1 MKKQALIFLSGMA
14 FVAIFAFKST
24 EEKDRSLAK
33 AQRVQ
38 GKYIFLYSE
47 PANEYDVAFNF
58 STAWTMASSSKIDA
72 QVAACVGKAFKQ
84 AEKEN
89 KEFDAI
95 ILGAEDRQ
103 TAIKFK

>member
-14 FVAIFAFKST
+14 FVAIFSFKAV

-33 AQRVQ
+33 AQRIQ
-38 GKYIFLYSE
+38 GKYVFLYSE
-47 PANEYDVAFNF
+47 PAGEYDVAFNF
-58 STAWTMASSSKIDA
+58 STAWTMSSSSKIDA
-72 QVAACVGKAFKQ
+72 QVSACIGKAFKQ

-89 KEFDAI
+89 KEFDGI
-95 ILGAEDRQ
+95 ILGSEDRQ